1 MLENE
6 KEDYV
11 NILFGQLFYGYIVN
25 GIGQFFLFFG
35 GFWGN
40 FSFFNQCLS
49 LFHKKQHAENIMLY

>member
-40 FSFFNQCLS
+40 FSFFLINVS
-49 LFHKKQHAENIMLY
+49 HYFIKNNMPKI